1 MPANTSYSATLS
13 PHLLTSHGDVYLF
26 FCSTALCEL
35 MFWHGHADSFR
46 QHWITEDAHPQLWN
60 LMVTLHLPNSIIHTN
75 TLLHREPCC
84 VLSGRTQMAATW
96 CVLMGSCDGF
106 GQDMDTHTDGD
117 PLRVAGRWTCWLLI
131 CSDQCFTTWS
141 SDTGRVAP
149 TELAQWLGKHHCIY
163 AGDKSTKF

>member
-1 MPANTSYSATLS
+1 
-13 PHLLTSHGDVYLF
+13 
-26 FCSTALCEL
+26 
-35 MFWHGHADSFR
+35 
-46 QHWITEDAHPQLWN
+46 
-60 LMVTLHLPNSIIHTN
+60 MVTLHLPNSIVHTN

-131 CSDQCFTTWS
+131 CSDQWFTTWS

-163 AGDKSTKF
+163 AGDKSTKSTNCHFSDYILKSLDTWIWIGFISPSPYLLWTNQSVRYANKNPLLT